1 MPETVSYGT
10 EHRSGGV
17 RTDLDL
23 LAIGE
28 ILIDFISTERADS
41 LLEAAAFRRLQG
53 GSPANLVVNVSRLG
67 KRAALLA
74 KMGAGAFGQ
83 FLKAEMQRSGVITDY
98 LLLDPGVQTSLV
110 FVSQTSGTPDFEP
123 YRSGDYQLT
132 PENVPAEAVHR
143 ARLLHTTTWPLSR
156 QPSRSAVLKAF
167 QLARQLGKIVSID
180 PNYSPKVWPD
190 HQDALRTLEEVY
202 QYVTLTKA
210 SLDDAGRLFG
220 PGGTPEDYIRRFHEL
235 GPETVVF
242 TLGKQGSL
250 LSHRGQ
256 LLGHLP
262 ARPVQVVDATGAGD
276 SFWAGFL
283 TALLDREPLERCLRF
298 AREVV
303 ELKLQTIGTLPAN
316 LDRRT
321 LYARLDG
328 TQEASGSEIPYATL
342 S

>member
-1 MPETVSYGT
+1 MPEP
-10 EHRSGGV
+10 
-17 RTDLDL
+17 DIDL

-28 ILIDFISTERADS
+28 ILIDFISTEPADS
-41 LLEAAAFRRLQG
+41 LLQAAAFRRMQG
-53 GSPANLVVNVSRLG
+53 GSPANLAVNLSRLG

-83 FLKAEMQRSGVITDY
+83 FLKAEMQRSGVLTDY

-123 YRSGDYQLT
+123 FRSGDYQLT
-132 PENVPAEAVHR
+132 PENVPEQAIQR
-143 ARLLHTTTWPLSR
+143 TRLLHTTTWPLSR
-156 QPSRSAVLKAF
+156 QPSRSAVFQAV
-167 QLARQLGKIVSID
+167 QLARQLGKPVSID
-180 PNYSPKVWPD
+180 PNYSPKVWPEA
-190 HQDALRTLEEVY
+190 QDALRTLEEVY
-202 QYVTLTKA
+202 RYVTLTKA

-220 PGGTPEDYIRRFHEL
+220 SGGTAESYIQRFHNL

-256 LLGHLP
+256 IVCHLP

-283 TALLDREPLERCLRF
+283 TALLDDEPLERCLRF

-303 ELKLQTIGTLPAN
+303 ELKLQTIGTLPAAI
-316 LDRRT
+316 DRRM
-321 LYARLDG
+321 LYARMDAEG
-328 TQEASGSEIPYATL
+328 
-342 S
+342 

>member
-1 MPETVSYGT
+1 MPET
-10 EHRSGGV
+10 
-17 RTDLDL
+17 DIDL

-41 LLEAAAFRRLQG
+41 LLEAGAFRRLQG
-53 GSPANLVVNVSRLG
+53 GSPANLAVNVSRLG

-83 FLKAEMQRSGVITDY
+83 FLKAEMQRSGVICDY
-98 LLLDPGVQTSLV
+98 LLLDPDVQTSLV

-123 YRSGDYQLT
+123 YRSADYALT
-132 PENVPAEAVHR
+132 PENVPEEAIQR

-167 QLARQLGKIVSID
+167 QLAHQLGRMISID
-180 PNYSPKVWPD
+180 PNYSPRVWPD
-190 HQDALRTLEEVY
+190 QQDALRTLEELY
-202 QYVTLTKA
+202 PYVTLTKA

-220 PGGTPEDYIRRFHEL
+220 PGGTPENYIHRFHDL

-242 TLGKQGSL
+242 TLGKEGSL

-256 LLGHLP
+256 PLVHLP
-262 ARPVQVVDATGAGD
+262 ARPVQVMDATGAGD

-283 TALLDREPLERCLRF
+283 TALLDGAPLERCLGF

-303 ELKLQTIGTLPAN
+303 ELKLQTMGALPKN
-316 LDRRT
+316 LDRSA
-321 LYARLDG
+321 LYARLTPG
-328 TQEASGSEIPYATL
+328 YPGHRR
-342 S
+342 

>member
-1 MPETVSYGT
+1 MAET
-10 EHRSGGV
+10 
-17 RTDLDL
+17 DIDL

-41 LLEAAAFRRLQG
+41 LLEADAFRRLPG
-53 GSPANLVVNVSRLG
+53 GSPANLAVNVARLG

-98 LLLDPGVQTSLV
+98 LLLEAGVQTSLV

-123 YRSGDYQLT
+123 YRSGDFQLT
-132 PENVPAEAVHR
+132 PEEVPEAAIQR
-143 ARLLHTTTWPLSR
+143 ASLLHTTTWPLSR
-156 QPSRSAVLKAF
+156 QPSRSAVLKAV
-167 QLARQLGKIVSID
+167 QLARQLGKTVSID

-190 HQDALRTLEEVY
+190 HVDALRTLEMVY
-202 QYVTLTKA
+202 GYVTLTKA

-220 PGGTPEDYIRRFHEL
+220 AGGTPESYIQRFHNL

-242 TLGKQGSL
+242 TLGKDGSL
-250 LSHRGQ
+250 LSHQGK
-256 LLGHLP
+256 LICHLP
-262 ARPVQVVDATGAGD
+262 ARPVPVVDATGAGD

-283 TALLDREPLERCLRF
+283 AALLDGEPLERCLRF

-303 ELKLQTIGTLPAN
+303 EMKLRTLGTLPAKI
-316 LDRRT
+316 DRRL
-321 LYARLDG
+321 LYDRL
-328 TQEASGSEIPYATL
+328 EAGE
-342 S
+342 

>member
-1 MPETVSYGT
+1 MSET
-10 EHRSGGV
+10 
-17 RTDLDL
+17 DIDL

-53 GSPANLVVNVSRLG
+53 GSPANLAVNASHLG
-67 KRAALLA
+67 NRAALLA

-98 LLLDPGVQTSLV
+98 LLLDPNVQTSLV
-110 FVSQTSGTPDFEP
+110 FVSQTSDTPDFEP

-132 PENVPAEAVHR
+132 PEDILEEAIHR

-167 QLARQLGKIVSID
+167 QLAHLLGKTVSID

-190 HQDALRTLEEVY
+190 HQDALHTLEEVY

-220 PGGTPEDYIRRFHEL
+220 PGGTPESYIARFHAL

-256 LLGHLP
+256 LLCHLP

-283 TALLDREPLERCLRF
+283 SALLDGEPLERCLRF
-298 AREVV
+298 GREVV
-303 ELKLQTIGTLPAN
+303 ELKLKTIGPLPAN
-316 LDRRT
+316 IDRRR
-321 LYARLDG
+321 LYARLD
-328 TQEASGSEIPYATL
+328 ESE
-342 S
+342 

>member
-1 MPETVSYGT
+1 MPEP
-10 EHRSGGV
+10 
-17 RTDLDL
+17 DIDL

-28 ILIDFISTERADS
+28 VLIDFISTERAES
-41 LLEAAAFRRLQG
+41 LLEATAFRRLQG
-53 GSPANLVVNVSRLG
+53 GSPANLAVNVARLG

-123 YRSGDYQLT
+123 YRSGDYQLA
-132 PENVPAEAVHR
+132 PENIPARAIQR

-156 QPSRSAVLKAF
+156 QPSRSAVLKAV
-167 QLARQLGKIVSID
+167 QLARQLGKTVSID
-180 PNYSPKVWPD
+180 PNYSPKVWPE
-190 HQDALRTLEEVY
+190 HADALRTLEEVY
-202 QYVTLTKA
+202 RYVTLTKA
-210 SLDDAGRLFG
+210 SLDDAERLFG
-220 PGGTPEDYIRRFHEL
+220 PGGTPESYIQRFHDL

-250 LSHRGQ
+250 LSHNGQ
-256 LLGHLP
+256 LVCSLP
-262 ARPVQVVDATGAGD
+262 ARAVRVVDATGAGD

-283 TALLDREPLERCLRF
+283 TALLDGELLERCLRF

-303 ELKLQTIGTLPAN
+303 ELKLQTLGTLPAAI
-316 LDRRT
+316 DRGR
-321 LYARLDG
+321 LYARLDAG
-328 TQEASGSEIPYATL
+328 G
-342 S
+342 